1 MITRA
6 TLSTI
11 EQGLPKY
18 RSMLAGNPAFSPP
31 SFESIAT
38 VTLSSNAST
47 ITFNSIPQTYK
58 HLQIRALT
66 KSESGQTSYGYLF
79 MKSNSD
85 SGYARHSLLGNG
97 SAASASSGTG
107 ETFFQIRAGEPYTGN
122 VGANI
127 FGVSII
133 DIIDYASTTKNKTFR
148 AFAGWDGNGAGG
160 GNEGVIALTSGLA
173 TTTGTTAIS
182 SLVFYDGSQA
192 NFLAGS
198 TISLYGIKG
207 A

>member
-1 MITRA
+1 M
-6 TLSTI
+6 
-11 EQGLPKY
+11 
-18 RSMLAGNPAFSPP
+18 SPILGIYASQDYVRIP
-31 SFESIAT
+31 PSSFESIAT
-38 VTLSSNAST
+38 VTLGSNAST

-79 MKSNSD
+79 MKSNGD
-85 SGYARHSLLGNG
+85 GGYTMHYLQGNG
-97 SAASASSGTG
+97 SAASAAGSINN
-107 ETFFQIRAGEPYTGN
+107 TFFQIRAGEPYTGDI
-122 VGANI
+122 GANI

-148 AFAGWDGNGAGG
+148 AFAGWDGNGATG
-160 GNEGVIALTSGLA
+160 GNAGIVALTSGLA
-173 TTTGTTAIS
+173 TATGTTAIS

-198 TISLYGIKG
+198 TISLYGIK
-207 A
+207 